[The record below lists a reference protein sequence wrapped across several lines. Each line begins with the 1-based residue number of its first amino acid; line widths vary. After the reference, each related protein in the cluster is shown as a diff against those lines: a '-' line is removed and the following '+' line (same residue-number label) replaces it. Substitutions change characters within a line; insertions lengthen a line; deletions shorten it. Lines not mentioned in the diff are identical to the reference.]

1 MINLT
6 YILLGTGFTASGL
19 LSPNAFVGS
28 SCLPHSKALSD
39 QYTLLLSRPLFKRKS
54 TRLSSAEYFPYTWPK
69 YASRHVWIDEYRI
82 PCRSR
87 GDHKHFRYWWFCG
100 TRNRSCVILYP
111 VIVTSWE
118 ANNWQEYQKYLK
130 TKNYRYTSLN
140 QQTCIPT
147 ILYSM

>member
-1 MINLT
+1 MNRIHCFWSTLTQCFRLVRRVYRIRRHYRIN
-6 YILLGTGFTASGL
+6 ILCFFHGHYSNENQ
-19 LSPNAFVGS
+19 PVY
-28 SCLPHSKALSD
+28 P
-39 QYTLLLSRPLFKRKS
+39 RPSIFHIH
-54 TRLSSAEYFPYTWPK
+54 EPK

-130 TKNYRYTSLN
+130 TKNYRYTSL
-140 QQTCIPT
+140 
-147 ILYSM
+147 